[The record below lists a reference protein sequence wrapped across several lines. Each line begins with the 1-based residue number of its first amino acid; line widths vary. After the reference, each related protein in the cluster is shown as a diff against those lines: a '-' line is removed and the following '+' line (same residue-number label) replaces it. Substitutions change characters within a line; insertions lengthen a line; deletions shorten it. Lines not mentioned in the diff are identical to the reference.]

1 VSQTGAR
8 FLAVDLGASSGRGVV
23 GTLFSDRLTL
33 EEVHRFP
40 NIPVRIGSTLY
51 WDALRLHHEILN
63 AITAAAQK
71 GELLGLGID
80 SWGVDFGL
88 LDSKGELLANPVHYR
103 DERTQG
109 MMEAAFELMPRKDI
123 FQRTGIQFMP
133 LNTIYQLLAMRLSG
147 SPLLDIADKLLMMG
161 ELFTFFLTGEG
172 AAEFTNATTTQAYD
186 PIEGTWS
193 GELLAALD
201 IPRRLFP
208 EIVPPGTR
216 IGHLLP
222 QIASD
227 TGAGR
232 VAVYLP
238 AVHDTASAIAAVPL
252 TGPDACYIS
261 SGTWSLMGVEL
272 TKPVINEASLAA
284 NMTNE
289 GGVDGRFCFLKNI
302 MGMWLLQE
310 CRRSWQQEGTDLDYD
325 ALQALAA
332 KAQPLVSL
340 VDPDHPDF
348 FTPGDMPRRIID
360 YLRRTN
366 QPLPDDRGAIVRCI
380 LESLALR
387 YRQVLQQLEELT
399 GRDIAVIH
407 IVGGGSQNGLLNQL
421 TANATNR
428 TVIAGPVEA
437 TALGNI
443 LVQASAA
450 GLVGT
455 LEEGRRLVQRS
466 FTPAVYKP
474 QPSEAWDEAYARF
487 ISLTEQE

>member
-1 VSQTGAR
+1 VSETSAR

-40 NIPVRIGSTLY
+40 NTPVRIGSTLH
-51 WDALRLHHEILN
+51 WDVLRLHHEILN
-63 AITAAAQK
+63 TITAASQK
-71 GELLGLGID
+71 GKMLGLGID

-88 LDSKGELLANPVHYR
+88 LGPKGELLANPVHYR

-109 MMEAAFELMPRKDI
+109 MMEAAFELVPRQEI
-123 FQRTGIQFMP
+123 FRRSGIQFMS
-133 LNTIYQLLAMRLSG
+133 LNTIYQLLAMRRSG
-147 SPLLDIADKLLMMG
+147 SPLLDIADRLLMMG

-186 PIEGTWS
+186 PIKGTWS
-193 GELLAALD
+193 DELLSALD

-208 EIVPPGTR
+208 EIVPPGTCM
-216 IGHLLP
+216 GHLLP

-227 TGAGR
+227 TGAGKLP
-232 VAVYLP
+232 VYLP

-252 TGPDACYIS
+252 AGPEACYIS

-272 TKPVINEASLAA
+272 TEPVINEASLAA

-289 GGVDGRFCFLKNI
+289 GGVDGKFCFLKNI

-310 CRRSWQQEGTDLDYD
+310 CRRFWQQEGMDLDYG
-325 ALQALAA
+325 ALQALAEQA
-332 KAQPLVSL
+332 PPLVSL

-348 FTPGDMPRRIID
+348 FTPGDMPRRIND
-360 YLRRTN
+360 YLSRTH
-366 QPLPDDRGAIVRCI
+366 QPLPGDHGAMVRCI
-380 LESLALR
+380 LESLALK
-387 YRQVLQQLEELT
+387 YRQVLHQLEELT
-399 GRDIAVIH
+399 GRSIEVIH
-407 IVGGGSQNGLLNQL
+407 IVGGGSQNALLNQL
-421 TANATNR
+421 TADATNR

-455 LEEGRRLVQRS
+455 LDEGRRLVQRS
-466 FTPAVYKP
+466 FTPAVYRP
-474 QPSEAWDEAYARF
+474 QPSVGWDESYARF
-487 ISLTEQE
+487 ISLAEQD